1 MAGPRATVYFHIG
14 APKTGTTYLQGILDE
29 NRSALRRAGLLYPGN
44 QQAHFWASQD
54 LRDTKFHRHMDAHV
68 PGSWDRLVKEIS
80 RWPGRAL
87 IDHESFA
94 AATRAAID
102 QALTDL
108 AFADVHLVFTAR
120 DLARQLPAAWQE
132 RIKNGSTGGYHDFLA
147 CVRAEPDD
155 RPGWARRFWAMQGAP
170 TVLARWARGLPA
182 ERVHVVT
189 VPPAG
194 SDPGLLWRRFAG
206 LLGLQPEAYDR
217 APREANSS
225 LGAAEAAVLRRLN
238 AAIADADVPWPAY
251 ASVFKQRLAPAL
263 ADRGGAGIA
272 LPEEYFDWAVDWSR
286 QAVDQLRE
294 AGYDVVGDLAELIP
308 AVRPAGLDPD
318 AAPSDAQA
326 DAAVAGMVSLVSTA
340 VTGRV
345 ARTAVR
351 RSQRGALAR
360 RMEDAAARTRP
371 LAAVRDAYRRRFG

>member
-1 MAGPRATVYFHIG
+1 MWCSPH
-14 APKTGTTYLQGILDE
+14 GTWPD
-29 NRSALRRAGLLYPGN
+29 NCRR
-44 QQAHFWASQD
+44 
-54 LRDTKFHRHMDAHV
+54 
-68 PGSWDRLVKEIS
+68 
-80 RWPGRAL
+80 PGR
-87 IDHESFA
+87 SGSRTA
-94 AATRAAID
+94 A
-102 QALTDL
+102 
-108 AFADVHLVFTAR
+108 
-120 DLARQLPAAWQE
+120 PA
-132 RIKNGSTGGYHDFLA
+132 
-147 CVRAEPDD
+147 
-155 RPGWARRFWAMQGAP
+155 
-170 TVLARWARGLPA
+170 
-182 ERVHVVT
+182 VT
-189 VPPAG
+189 TT
-194 SDPGLLWRRFAG
+194 S
-206 LLGLQPEAYDR
+206 
-217 APREANSS
+217 
-225 LGAAEAAVLRRLN
+225 
-238 AAIADADVPWPAY
+238 WPAY

-371 LAAVRDAYRRRFG
+371 LAAVRDAYRRRF